1 MEKNNQNIVAFF
13 TQLSGLAQYA
23 FPFLSIII
31 PLIIWS
37 TAENKLFVKKHA
49 AEVFNFQ
56 LSILIYTVILG
67 IASIPFLIYGF
78 GTFLTFN
85 DLLNGADIELQNYA
99 DAILTLTFGFLFL
112 GILALAKAAEFFLI
126 IYAAIVASRGGF
138 FKYPLCIKFIKS
150 SETNVLDVENLTAH

>member
-31 PLIIWS
+31 PLIIWNTS
-37 TAENKLFVKKHA
+37 ENKLFIKKHA
-49 AEVFNFQ
+49 AEAFNFQ
-56 LSILIYTVILG
+56 LSILIYTILLG
-67 IASIPFLIYGF
+67 IASIPFLIYGL
-78 GTFLTFN
+78 GTFFTFN
-85 DLLNGADIELQNYA
+85 DLLNGADIEIQNYA
-99 DAILTLTFGFLFL
+99 DAIVPFAFGFLFL
-112 GILALAKAAEFFLI
+112 GILALAKTAEFFLI

-150 SETNVLDVENLTAH
+150 SETDVLEVENLTTH